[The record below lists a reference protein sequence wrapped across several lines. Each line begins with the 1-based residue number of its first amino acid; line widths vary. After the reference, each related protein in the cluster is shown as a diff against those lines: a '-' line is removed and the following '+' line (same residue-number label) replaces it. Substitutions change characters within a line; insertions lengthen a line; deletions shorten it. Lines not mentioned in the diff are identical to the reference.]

1 MKKIHKVENA
11 RIEKGVLS
19 LRVDGID
26 IRRNLNELSS
36 TLANAKE
43 AEQKAFEI
51 SPSGYGIHWPLIDE
65 DISIDGLLSSSD
77 SSVPGQFDSRSI

>member
-1 MKKIHKVENA
+1 MKKFHKVENA
-11 RIEKGVLS
+11 RFEKGVLS
-19 LRVDGID
+19 LRVDDID

-43 AEQKAFEI
+43 AEQKEFEI

-65 DISIDGLLSSSD
+65 DISIDGLLGIAHG
-77 SSVPGQFDSRSI
+77 PGENEKGA